1 MTVQKG
7 LIPVL
12 AAPMIDPA
20 AGRIDIMMPSGST
33 IAEIVKAALPDLALR
48 DQHHCRV
55 ALVSERGSV
64 IIPADRWHRVRPAE
78 GIRVVIRL
86 VPGKSVL
93 RSILMIVVAVAAM
106 AIGQWWAGTILGL
119 KAGTIG
125 YALASGAMSIGV
137 SVIGNLLINALI
149 PPDKP
154 PAALEQ
160 QNRYQLSG
168 WRNSLEPG
176 AAVPLPLGT
185 IRVAPPFAAYS
196 YSEIV
201 GDWQYLRS
209 LFVFGYGR
217 LQISDFRIGDT
228 DLNEYD
234 EVEIEVRDGVESD
247 APVTLFPKQILE
259 ESVGSELLMPFPRD
273 DLGEIVSG
281 SSAAEDPVVRTTGA
295 DASGA
300 SVIIGWPAGLVRYD
314 GSGNAI
320 SHSVS
325 VRIRQR
331 RIDADAWQDVTTL
344 NVTARKLEAFYR
356 QHTWDFPSRGRWQ
369 VEVTMLTA
377 ETTSSQIQQR
387 TSWVALQTIRPEYP
401 LNFGKPLAIAALR
414 IKATHQLNGQL
425 DNFNALVSRI
435 CLDYDHESGQ
445 WVERATSNP
454 AAIYRYALQTPANP
468 RPVGDAGI
476 NLDELEEWHD
486 FCRINDLKYDADQR
500 EKTTT
505 LRDLLTEIAAAG
517 RATARHDGVKW
528 TVTVDRPDKLIV
540 DHINPRNSYDFSVS
554 RSYVSPPDGFRIEFL
569 DASNDYKSAERI
581 VPWPGKEDDDIVLTE
596 ELSLPGKTDPNEIY
610 REARRRMFEAMH
622 RPDLYNV
629 SQDGG
634 PARVASRGDRV
645 RLSSDVISTV
655 QIAARVVSAHDQM
668 IVIDNIAS
676 MEEGKSYAVRFR
688 TGLSETDT
696 IGTSVVRTVVTVE
709 GQTQLL
715 MVNGDG
721 AMPLAGDLIHFGEA
735 ASLDYD
741 LVITAAEAGEDFSV
755 HYRMIDL
762 APVIDELLAA
772 DPIPAWSR
780 RAGAE
785 VDGTAL
791 VPPVPRITS
800 IVSGFLGTGVEGQID
815 YLIQPGSGSV
825 TTASYEIEHR
835 LSGATVWSSIT
846 IPAANGGG
854 SISGYANGNA
864 VQMRAR
870 AKSAG
875 GVASA
880 YTAVISFTIGTG
892 DAGIPV
898 ALPSAT
904 ISVTPSL
911 GSATI
916 MFQTGDDANVA
927 SVQVYRSTSSVLNRE
942 TDAAGSPVPVEAS
955 RTYTTSLGDTTRV
968 NLLTAAW
975 AAAAGWSVSSGIA
988 TKTAG
993 SASSLSMA
1001 LAAVAGKYYRVSM
1014 RLQAVAGG
1022 DLTPR
1027 LTGGSVRSGTA
1038 RNANGTFS
1046 DRIQAVTGNATF
1058 ELAASAAFAGQ
1069 ADQIVAFEETST
1081 CIDAGTHYIWLEP
1094 QNSLGVPGP
1103 VAGPFT
1109 VTVR

>member
-20 AGRIDIMMPSGST
+20 AGRIDMMMPAGST
-33 IAEIVKAALPDLALR
+33 IADIVKAALPDLTLR

-78 GIRVVIRL
+78 GVRVVIRL

-93 RSILMIVVAVAAM
+93 RSILMIVVSIAAI
-106 AIGQWWAGTILGL
+106 ALGQLWAP
-119 KAGTIG
+119 
-125 YALASGAMSIGV
+125 ALAGALGISTQVASGLIGLGV
-137 SVIGNLLINALI
+137 TVLGNLLVNALI

-168 WRNSLEPG
+168 WRNALEPG

-217 LQISDFRIGDT
+217 LQLSDFRIGDT
-228 DLNEYD
+228 DLSEYD
-234 EVEIEVRDGVESD
+234 EVEIEVRDGLTGD
-247 APVTLFPKQILE
+247 DPVTLFPKQILE
-259 ESVGSELLMPFPRD
+259 ESIGAELLMPFPRD

-281 SSAAEDPVVRTTGA
+281 SSAAEDPIVRTTGA

-300 SVIIGWPAGLVRYD
+300 SVIIGWLAGLVRYD

-356 QHTWDFPSRGRWQ
+356 QYTWDFPSRGRWQ

-435 CLDYDHESGQ
+435 CLDYDHETNQ
-445 WVERATSNP
+445 WVERTTSNP
-454 AAIYRYALQTPANP
+454 AALYRYALQSPANP

-476 NLDELEEWHD
+476 NLDDLADWHD

-500 EKTTT
+500 GKTTT
-505 LRDLLTEIAAAG
+505 LRDLLTEIAGAG
-517 RATARHDGVKW
+517 RATPRHDGVKW
-528 TVTVDRPDKLIV
+528 SVTVDRPDKLIV

-554 RSYVSPPDGFRIEFL
+554 RSYVSPPDGFRVEFL
-569 DASNDYKSAERI
+569 DASNDYKPAERT
-581 VPWPGKEDDDIVLTE
+581 VPWPGKENDDIVLTE
-596 ELSLPGKTDPNEIY
+596 ELSLPGKTDPAEIY

-622 RPDLYNV
+622 RPDIYNV

-676 MEEGKSYAVRFR
+676 MEEGKTYAVRFR

-696 IGTSVVRTVVTVE
+696 IGTSVVRTVMTVE

-715 MVNGDG
+715 TVQGDG

-735 ASLDYD
+735 SSLDYD

-755 HYRMIDL
+755 HYRLIDL
-762 APVIDELLAA
+762 AANIDELLAT
-772 DPIPAWSR
+772 DPIPAWSG

-791 VPPVPRITS
+791 TPPVPRFTFIG
-800 IVSGFLGTGVEGQID
+800 SGFVNTGVEGQID
-815 YLIQPGSGSV
+815 YLIQPGSGAVS
-825 TTASYEIEHR
+825 TASYEVEHR
-835 LSGATVWSSIT
+835 LSGATVWTPIT

-854 SISGYANGNA
+854 SISSYANGDA
-864 VQMRAR
+864 VEMRAR
-870 AKSAG
+870 AKSPS
-875 GVASA
+875 GVPSA
-880 YTAVISFTIGTG
+880 YTVVVALAVGSD
-892 DAGIPV
+892 DAGIPA
-898 ALPSAT
+898 ALPSAA
-904 ISVTPSL
+904 ISVTASL

-916 MFQTGDDANVA
+916 MFQTADDTNV
-927 SVQVYRSTSSVLNRE
+927 SNVQVYRSTSTVLNRE
-942 TDAAGSPVPVEAS
+942 TDAAGAPMVVEAS
-955 RTYTTSLGDTTRV
+955 RPYTTSLGDTTRV
-968 NLLTAAW
+968 NLLTGTWTAGT
-975 AAAAGWSVSSGIA
+975 GWSVSSGA
-988 TKTAG
+988 GTKTAG
-993 SASSLSMA
+993 SATSLSMA
-1001 LAAVAGKYYRVSM
+1001 LAAVVGKYYRISM
-1014 RLQAVAGG
+1014 RLQSVTGG
-1022 DLTPR
+1022 DVTPR
-1027 LTGGSVRSGTA
+1027 LTGGSTRTGTA

-1069 ADQIVAFEETST
+1069 ADQIIAFEETST
-1081 CIDAGTHYIWLEP
+1081 CLAAGTHYIWLEP

-1103 VAGPFT
+1103 MAGPFA